1 MNVIDII
8 VGALLIYAL
17 WRGWHS
23 GILVQLGGIVGIVLG
38 SWLAFRFSE
47 QTCQWFSLDASYRWL
62 TFVAILI
69 VVMVAVIMMC
79 KLLTRLLEN
88 GGLSL
93 PIKLLG
99 AVLSMVKILIILALI
114 MQTYESLNSR
124 MEFTKSRYL
133 EESYAYKPLE
143 RVSVQIF
150 PYINSMFAKV
160 EKESPAL
167 SRDIQQAI
175 ESQIEKE
182 VKKHIDS
189 TIKTEIR
196 NNKEQNE

>member
-1 MNVIDII
+1 
-8 VGALLIYAL
+8 
-17 WRGWHS
+17 
-23 GILVQLGGIVGIVLG
+23 
-38 SWLAFRFSE
+38 
-47 QTCQWFSLDASYRWL
+47 
-62 TFVAILI
+62 
-69 VVMVAVIMMC
+69 
-79 KLLTRLLEN
+79 
-88 GGLSL
+88 
-93 PIKLLG
+93 
-99 AVLSMVKILIILALI
+99 

-143 RVSVQIF
+143 RVSAQIF
-150 PYINSMFAKV
+150 PYINSTIAKV

-182 VKKHIDS
+182 VKKQIDS